1 MNDLV
6 LLMPYTALS
15 LSIVARFIFMYLL
28 YTKRSTNVYS
38 LAFCY
43 LSILSAS
50 FWIPYGVIVEDT
62 PIIVRSSIEIG
73 LLGPSALYI
82 HWNRM
87 KGEIRVLPTMTT
99 MTIMTTITT

>member
-1 MNDLV
+1 MTEFI
-6 LLMPYTALS
+6 LLMPYTAVS

-43 LSILSAS
+43 LSVLSAS
-50 FWIPYGVIVEDT
+50 FWVPYGIIKEDV

-73 LLGPSALYI
+73 LLSVSAIYI
-82 HWNRM
+82 HWNRV
-87 KGEIRVLPTMTT
+87 GEPLVQPTPPFS
-99 MTIMTTITT
+99 

>member
-1 MNDLV
+1 MTEFI
-6 LLMPYTALS
+6 LLMPYTAVS

-28 YTKRSTNVYS
+28 YTKRSTNIYS

-50 FWIPYGVIVEDT
+50 FWIPYGIIKEDI

-73 LLGPSALYI
+73 LLGPSAIYI
-82 HWNRM
+82 HWNRVE
-87 KGEIRVLPTMTT
+87 GLRPPTPPSS
-99 MTIMTTITT
+99 

>member
-1 MNDLV
+1 MEFV

-38 LAFCY
+38 LTFCY
-43 LSILSAS
+43 LSVLSS
-50 FWIPYGVIVEDT
+50 SLWVPYGVMKEDI

-73 LLGPSALYI
+73 LLSVSAVYI
-82 HWNRM
+82 HWNRY
-87 KGEIRVLPTMTT
+87 KEEVKILPLLP
-99 MTIMTTITT
+99 ITTITAITVT

>member
-1 MNDLV
+1 MTELI
-6 LLMPYTALS
+6 LLMPYTAVS

-43 LSILSAS
+43 LSVLSS
-50 FWIPYGVIVEDT
+50 SLWVPYGIIKEDV
-62 PIIVRSSIEIG
+62 PIIVRSSIEMG
-73 LLGPSALYI
+73 LLSVSAIYI

-87 KGEIRVLPTMTT
+87 KEVKVLPLLTT
-99 MTIMTTITT
+99 

>member
-1 MNDLV
+1 MTEFI
-6 LLMPYTALS
+6 LLMPYTAVS

-50 FWIPYGVIVEDT
+50 FWIPYGIIKEDI

-73 LLGPSALYI
+73 LLGPSAIYI

-87 KGEIRVLPTMTT
+87 KGEDKILPTISAT
-99 MTIMTTITT
+99 

>member
-1 MNDLV
+1 MTEII
-6 LLMPYTALS
+6 LLMPYTAVS

-43 LSILSAS
+43 LSVLSAS
-50 FWIPYGVIVEDT
+50 FWVPYGIIKEDV

-73 LLGPSALYI
+73 LLSVSAVYI
-82 HWNRM
+82 HWNRV
-87 KGEIRVLPTMTT
+87 GEPLVQPTPPSS
-99 MTIMTTITT
+99 

>member
-6 LLMPYTALS
+6 LLMPYTAVS

-28 YTKRSTNVYS
+28 YTKRSTNIYS

-43 LSILSAS
+43 LSVLSS
-50 FWIPYGVIVEDT
+50 SLWVPYGIMKEDV

-73 LLGPSALYI
+73 LLSVSAIYI
-82 HWNRM
+82 HCNRM
-87 KGEIRVLPTMTT
+87 KGDVKVLPLSA
-99 MTIMTTITT
+99 